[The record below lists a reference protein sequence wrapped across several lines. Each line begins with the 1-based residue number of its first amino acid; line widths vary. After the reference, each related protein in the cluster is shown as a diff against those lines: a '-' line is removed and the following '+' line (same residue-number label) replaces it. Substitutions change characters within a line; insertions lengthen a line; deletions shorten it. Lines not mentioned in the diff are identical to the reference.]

1 MRTVYLDNSA
11 TTALSNNVRQAMLA
25 AFDCYGNP
33 SSLHSIG
40 QSAERMMEGARSAI
54 AEALYLPPR
63 DYKIIFTSGGTEAN
77 NLALFGT
84 LRAKKYA
91 NARIVIT
98 DSEHP
103 CIMEPAKALEAE
115 GVEVIRLSTKNGSID
130 EAELLEA
137 INSHTVLLSIMH
149 VNNESGA
156 IYDIPNLFR
165 IAKRKK
171 ADLICHTD
179 AVQAFLKIPFRPNKC
194 LCDLISI
201 SSHKIHGPKGA
212 GALVVHKDILQK
224 RNLAPILLGGGQESN
239 LRSGTENTI
248 SIAGFGAAA
257 KEGSASLREN
267 YAAMTA
273 LRQYLIE
280 NLPETVRANI
290 PARAACHILNVTLPG
305 IKSETMLHFLSS
317 RGCFVSSGS
326 ACSSH
331 GKHGSYVLKAFG
343 IDEKEADTS
352 IRISLNPSLHTEDLD
367 YFLTVLREG
376 LDTLVRIH

>member
-1 MRTVYLDNSA
+1 MKTIYLDNSA
-11 TTALSNNVRQAMLA
+11 TTALSPTVRQAMLA

-40 QSAERMMEGARSAI
+40 QSAERMMEEARSTI
-54 AEALYLPPR
+54 AEALFLPPR

-84 LRAKKYA
+84 LHAKKYS

-115 GVEVIRLSTKNGSID
+115 GVEVIRLSTRKGCID
-130 EAELLEA
+130 PGEMLDA
-137 INSHTVLLSIMH
+137 INHRTVLLSIMH
-149 VNNESGA
+149 VNNETGA

-165 IAKRKK
+165 LAKKQK
-171 ADLICHTD
+171 PDLICHTD
-179 AVQAFLKIPFRPNKC
+179 AVQAFLKIPFRPERC
-194 LCDLISI
+194 LCDLVSI

-224 RNLAPILLGGGQESN
+224 RNLVPILLGGGQENN

-257 KEGSASLREN
+257 REGIHFLKENHAKMDHLRE
-267 YAAMTA
+267 
-273 LRQYLIE
+273 YLITHLPNE
-280 NLPETVRANI
+280 VRPNLP
-290 PARAACHILNVTLPG
+290 PKAACHILNITLPQ

-317 RGCFVSSGS
+317 NGIYVSSGS

-331 GKHGSYVLKAFG
+331 GKHGSYVLSAFG
-343 IDEKEADTS
+343 LTEKEADTS
-352 IRISLNPSLHTEDLD
+352 IRISLNPTLTEDDLN
-367 YFLTVLREG
+367 YFLEKLGEG
-376 LDTLVRIH
+376 IHSLVTIR